1 MKIIEWNINHR
12 AGQIV
17 REMPEWVSEY
27 IQEKHAD
34 IVVLTEVSFRIPNLE
49 EQMKNMFNM
58 SEYNVFYSFNTQN
71 NQNDLVIA
79 IKKESFDFISQ
90 QSFSSNAGKYPDN
103 LIVSCIHK
111 ETGKK
116 IMIVGMRIHALHGVR
131 DNNEKREEFK
141 NMLDYL
147 KDKDNVIIVGDFNN
161 YRCGY
166 HDPNH
171 IWDLENVKSLGNS
184 YNYRMY
190 TPEGGSIY
198 CDHYNDKAQY
208 FPEDHIF
215 VKGQVKVTKTLYD
228 RDFVNK
234 DKMIYKWGKDFQ
246 GQFDGRKS
254 PKINPPYPDHA
265 LLECELSID
274 ALI

>member
-58 SEYNVFYSFNTQN
+58 SEYNVFHSFNTQN
-71 NQNDLVIA
+71 SQNDLIIA
-79 IKKESFDFISQ
+79 IKKESFDFISK
-90 QSFSSNAGKYPDN
+90 QSFPSNAGKYPDN

-131 DNNEKREEFK
+131 DNNKKREEFK

-171 IWDLENVKSLGNS
+171 IWDLENIKSLGDS

-198 CDHYNDKAQY
+198 CDHYSDKAQY

-215 VKGQVKVTKTLYD
+215 LKGQMKVIKILYD

-234 DKMIYKWGKDFQ
+234 DNMIYKWGKDFQ

-274 ALI
+274 SLI